1 MSSSHLL
8 LPASGRHWW
17 VVAVRTP
24 LPAAH
29 TDHGLYAP
37 IPGDE
42 VVFERQP
49 AHTGKQTGSSAWRVY
64 AWLWRR
70 AGVGAWRSGE
80 GER

>member
-1 MSSSHLL
+1 MRIGNYQSSPCLFYCKFAVNMSSSHLL

-49 AHTGKQTGSSAWRVY
+49 AHAGKQTGSSA
-64 AWLWRR
+64 
-70 AGVGAWRSGE
+70 
-80 GER
+80 